1 MAVPLWE
8 EELGCEIE
16 KQHRDAVEKAYGQED
31 WNIVPRIDLEMVK
44 EGQVGMPN
52 WELLSCSR
60 PSKPKKRATDRAASA
75 DGARGFDY
83 SFSPGGG
90 RSPRTVRSRPGGWF
104 GAHSILHRKSVLCAI
119 YIWGGGAQG
128 AFWVISGPRSRTMA
142 TLRTKALP
150 RPCHGMFVPR
160 MSNVQ

>member
-1 MAVPLWE
+1 VQWEPQYVKGILEMAVPLWE

-90 RSPRTVRSRPGGWF
+90 RSPRTVRSRQAGLAPIASCIGNRFCVLYIYGGEGLRGPF
-104 GAHSILHRKSVLCAI
+104 G
-119 YIWGGGAQG
+119 
-128 AFWVISGPRSRTMA
+128 
-142 TLRTKALP
+142 
-150 RPCHGMFVPR
+150 
-160 MSNVQ
+160 